1 MNATINGQEKSLQ
14 QGTTL
19 DALLRDLELSPIRVA
34 VEINEDLVSRKKFGE
49 TIIQEG
55 DTIEIVTFVGGG

>member
-1 MNATINGQEKSLQ
+1 MNATINGQEKSLP

-19 DALLRDLELSPIRVA
+19 DALLRDLDLSPSRVA